1 MGMYYR
7 VKKRGR
13 SKKVKCFRN
22 CRCFQIWNPTFLFAM
37 LLKQNKKVSS
47 KIFPSNNHLKYL
59 MNNTTT
65 DFFLLLVFLRFLISF
80 DFLIALNFLAKYS
93 NFQLDFD
100 QKSILIDV
108 GKIYV
113 VYVVFFLFSKS
124 LFKLFLMV
132 TKVCEKISYITR
144 PKKYSFCTVCSMHK
158 LEFLMENK

>member
-1 MGMYYR
+1 MFSNL
-7 VKKRGR
+7 KP
-13 SKKVKCFRN
+13 N
-22 CRCFQIWNPTFLFAM
+22 FLFCNIIEA
-37 LLKQNKKVSS
+37 KHKNISTR
-47 KIFPSNNHLKYL
+47 IFPSNETILNILWIIQRL
-59 MNNTTT
+59 I
-65 DFFLLLVFLRFLISF
+65 FLLLVFLRFLISF

-144 PKKYSFCTVCSMHK
+144 PKKYSFSIVCSMHK
-158 LEFLMENK
+158 LRNLNEK